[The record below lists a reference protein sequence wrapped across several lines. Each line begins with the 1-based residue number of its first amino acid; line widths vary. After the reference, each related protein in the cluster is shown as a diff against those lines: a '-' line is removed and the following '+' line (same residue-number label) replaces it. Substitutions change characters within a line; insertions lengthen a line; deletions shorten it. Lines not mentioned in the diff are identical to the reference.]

1 WRSGGN
7 ASGTGLTS
15 FDLADEILRKAATKT
30 VFPNLDL
37 VVVAGH
43 SAGGQ
48 FVTRY
53 EMANRV
59 HETLGVQLKYVVA
72 NPSSYAYPD
81 SIRPVVT
88 KGTKGKIEFG
98 PFEERSCASY
108 NRWPYGLADRQ
119 GYTASAQG
127 MQLTQQL
134 AAPPTPYLLGGRD
147 VLPVDGFD
155 TSCAAMAQGP
165 TRLARGRAFA
175 AYVNRRL
182 GGPHA
187 GVGVARCGDAA

>member
-1 WRSGGN
+1 SQRVLPPARWRGALNATISISRRSPPRDGLTCHDALAVDEVNWPCEGNSWRSGGN
-7 ASGTGLTS
+7 ASGTRLTS

-81 SIRPVVT
+81 STRPVVT
-88 KGTKGKIEFG
+88 KGTKGKIEI
-98 PFEERSCASY
+98 
-108 NRWPYGLADRQ
+108 
-119 GYTASAQG
+119 
-127 MQLTQQL
+127 
-134 AAPPTPYLLGGRD
+134 
-147 VLPVDGFD
+147 
-155 TSCAAMAQGP
+155 
-165 TRLARGRAFA
+165 
-175 AYVNRRL
+175 
-182 GGPHA
+182 
-187 GVGVARCGDAA
+187 